1 MSDHTYPVRA
11 SREIYRGRVLALRA
25 DEVEM
30 PGGRVAVREIFEHP
44 GAVAIAALDADGRLA
59 VIEQYRHAVR
69 RRLLELP
76 AGLLDVP
83 GEDPAEAAARELGE
97 EAGLAA
103 SDWSVLLDLVP
114 SPGFSDESVRV
125 YLARELR
132 EVERPDL
139 GDDEE
144 SELRLEWLPVA
155 DAIRAVVAG
164 EIVNSVSA
172 AAILGVHAVLTGQAE
187 PRALDAPWPDRST
200 AFAAGGGARESPA
213 VAQ

>member
-11 SREIYRGRVLALRA
+11 SKEVYRGRVLALRA

-44 GAVAIAALDADGRLA
+44 GAVAIAALDGDGRLA
-59 VIEQYRHAVR
+59 VIKQYRHAVR

-76 AGLLDVP
+76 AGLLDVS

-103 SDWSVLLDLVP
+103 SEWSVLLDLVP

-125 YLARELR
+125 YLARELS
-132 EVERPDL
+132 EVERPDM

-144 SELRLEWLPVA
+144 SELRLEWLAVA

-172 AAILGVHAVLTGQAE
+172 AAILAVHAVITGQVE

-200 AFAAGGGARESPA
+200 AFAAGGGGR
-213 VAQ
+213 